1 MKILKQ
7 ENNHCLVIVEKNKTF
22 NLCLAE
28 LINGELIII
37 KEIESSKTDKKW
49 NKFDKISLK
58 DCLKMIK
65 N

>member
-1 MKILKQ
+1 MKIIKQ
-7 ENNHCLVIVEKNKTF
+7 ENNHCMVIVEKNKIF

-37 KEIESSKTDKKW
+37 KEIENSKTDKKW
-49 NKFDKISLK
+49 NKFTKIPFK

>member
-1 MKILKQ
+1 MKILNQ
-7 ENNHCLVIVEKNKTF
+7 ENNHCLVVVEKNKTF

-37 KEIESSKTDKKW
+37 KEIENSKTDKKW
-49 NKFDKISLK
+49 NKFAKISFK

>member
-1 MKILKQ
+1 MKVVKQ

-49 NKFDKISLK
+49 NKFAKISFK